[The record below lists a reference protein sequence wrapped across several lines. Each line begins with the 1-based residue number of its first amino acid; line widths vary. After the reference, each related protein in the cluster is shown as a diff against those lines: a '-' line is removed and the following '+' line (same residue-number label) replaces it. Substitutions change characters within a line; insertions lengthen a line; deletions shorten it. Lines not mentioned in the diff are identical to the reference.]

1 MWHNN
6 KNHIGSP
13 CCFVFD
19 FLRNR
24 KNRNPH
30 RSPKSE
36 KPRYFCPKNETPD
49 AKKGKNRKPQWTTKP
64 KNRIFSLQ
72 KPKNRSKTW
81 PKPKN
86 RKSQRP
92 LEKGGLFQPS
102 FPEKV
107 EGGFTVWI
115 NYKTRTFSV
124 FFYRSLFCYNYN
136 VFFVWLLTL
145 TVLTYLPF

>member
-19 FLRNR
+19 FLPNR

-36 KPRYFCPKNETPD
+36 KPRYFCPKNEKPH
-49 AKKGKNRKPQWTTKP
+49 AKKGKNRKPQRTKKP
-64 KNRIFSLQ
+64 KTEFFRC
-72 KPKNRSKTW
+72 KNRKNRFKKW
-81 PKPKN
+81 PKPKIPTP
-86 RKSQRP
+86 P
-92 LEKGGLFQPS
+92 LEKGGLFWLS
-102 FPEKV
+102 FPEK
-107 EGGFTVWI
+107 GALTVWI
-115 NYKTRTFSV
+115 NYKARTFSV
-124 FFYRSLFCYNYN
+124 FFYRSLNCYNYD
-136 VFFVWLLTL
+136 VYFGWLLTL